1 MNKKILI
8 IGNSANAYSLAKK
21 LSADNEIFVIP
32 ESDSLKEFATC
43 IDIRENSIN
52 EILEFVMEN
61 DIDLTIPISI
71 ESINSNIVEVFQKNN
86 LPIFGPTKT
95 SSEGLFNK
103 LLAKKLLYKLRIPTP
118 KFGIFEK
125 ENMALDYVKNTK
137 SPFVIKTKNNSD
149 TVILTS
155 KNIAKN
161 IINTIFLQKGEKV
174 LIEDY
179 IQGTS
184 FNFYIITDGYKA
196 LPLNSS
202 IVYKHSLEGNGGQLT
217 NGMGACSPN
226 YKLSTENEYFLMD
239 NVVYPIIEYLES
251 NGTPYLGILGISGIL
266 TEQGKLEILEIL
278 PFMEN
283 SDSAGV
289 LELIDTNLLHVLF
302 ACINATFSDDYE
314 YIPQK
319 DFYATT
325 LVLNCKNRDNT
336 KENPINNIDGLDEDT
351 IIGFYPQTKKNKY
364 LEFEANNGPV
374 INLTSVGR
382 TVASATEKAY
392 KEAEEISF
400 NGLSYRRDICKNL
413 NMNY

>member
-196 LPLNSS
+196 LP
-202 IVYKHSLEGNGGQLT
+202 
-217 NGMGACSPN
+217 
-226 YKLSTENEYFLMD
+226 F
-239 NVVYPIIEYLES
+239 
-251 NGTPYLGILGISGIL
+251 
-266 TEQGKLEILEIL
+266 
-278 PFMEN
+278 
-283 SDSAGV
+283 DSKY
-289 LELIDTNLLHVLF
+289 
-302 ACINATFSDDYE
+302 S
-314 YIPQK
+314 
-319 DFYATT
+319 
-325 LVLNCKNRDNT
+325 
-336 KENPINNIDGLDEDT
+336 
-351 IIGFYPQTKKNKY
+351 IIG
-364 LEFEANNGPV
+364 
-374 INLTSVGR
+374 
-382 TVASATEKAY
+382 
-392 KEAEEISF
+392 
-400 NGLSYRRDICKNL
+400 
-413 NMNY
+413 